1 MIIADRVI
9 LLASQQS
16 QGEIAKK
23 LLQFKQLESDDDYD
37 DDDKDDNWGS
47 RETAII
53 PQIAAYI
60 SHPEECLSQKI
71 CSPTIT
77 FPPHHASS

>member
-37 DDDKDDNWGS
+37 DDDKDDN
-47 RETAII
+47 
-53 PQIAAYI
+53 
-60 SHPEECLSQKI
+60 
-71 CSPTIT
+71 
-77 FPPHHASS
+77 